1 MGNLFAFG
9 DLFSAHLLLP
19 QSEKPVNMG
28 ISCHFSIGTG
38 LAITQLIKT
47 S

>member
-9 DLFSAHLLLP
+9 DLFSAHLLLSP
-19 QSEKPVNMG
+19 SEKPVNMG
-28 ISCHFSIGTG
+28 ISCHFRIGSG
-38 LAITQLIKT
+38 FAITQVIKT